1 MKSKIVKAYKAD
13 MDGFYSN
20 VVEVMMEKSFVDNQH
35 TYFKSFNAAKR
46 HVVNQ
51 LKDMVV
57 QYKNN
62 LTQIKA
68 LKVEDL
74 VNSSI

>member
-35 TYFKSFNAAKR
+35 TYFKSFNACKKY
-46 HVVNQ
+46 VVSQ
-51 LKDMVV
+51 LKDLVD
-57 QYKNN
+57 QYKKN
-62 LTQIKA
+62 LTEMKA
-68 LKVEDL
+68 LKKFD
-74 VNSSI
+74 

>member
-1 MKSKIVKAYKAD
+1 MKSKIVRAYKAD

-20 VVEVMMEKSFVDNQH
+20 VVETMIEKSYIDNQH

-74 VNSSI
+74 VNGSI